1 MEAHIPVRKPTEGL
15 PRTEQKRFPDSQVYL
30 APLGADSILMSR
42 AGEKDQK
49 EKVRN
54 GEAFGRVLG
63 LLRTWDTNSLWF
75 QGPGLHLITNLKR
88 ARSRTVYASL
98 LYTSFVL
105 INHNVF
111 SKFG

>member
-1 MEAHIPVRKPTEGL
+1 ME
-15 PRTEQKRFPDSQVYL
+15 KR
-30 APLGADSILMSR
+30 LG
-42 AGEKDQK
+42 GYW
-49 EKVRN
+49 VCC
-54 GEAFGRVLG
+54 VLG
-63 LLRTWDTNSLWF
+63 TPILSGSKV
-75 QGPGLHLITNLKR
+75 QVSQLITNLKR